1 MGIINCEKLSYSEK
15 LSSQRIAKA
24 EVFMGNKVVTKIVA
38 FALFLL
44 GANKTTIASTINM
57 PIGSLKSL
65 ILSINKRGL
74 AGIEDQRRKTSTF
87 KPIKYVSKITTTLMP
102 ENSGLSI
109 KFEPGDLTLHIP
121 DSNPAQKKIV
131 LLSLLNSKFINK
143 KEVGDALN
151 LSVDRIGKLAR
162 KLQTEDVKGVLDN
175 RQGQKQDY
183 IFKPEIKGELIHQ
196 FILELLNNNPT
207 SAQQIANNL
216 KERCNFSLSPRSI
229 LNHMNNLGLSH
240 IKTSLRSNL
249 TGIKKKSSG
258 S

>member
-1 MGIINCEKLSYSEK
+1 MGIINCGKLSFSEK
-15 LSSQRIAKA
+15 LSSQRIAKTEA
-24 EVFMGNKVVTKIVA
+24 VIGSKVVTKIVA

-44 GANKTTIASTINM
+44 GANKNIIASTTNM

-74 AGIEDQRRKTSTF
+74 AGIEDQRRKASTF
-87 KPIKYVSKITTTLMP
+87 KSVKSVSKITTKLIS
-102 ENSGLSI
+102 ENSGLNI
-109 KFEPGDLTLHIP
+109 YFEPGGLTLHIP
-121 DSNPAQKKIV
+121 DSNLAQKKVV
-131 LLSLLNSKFINK
+131 LLSLLNSKFLNK
-143 KEVGDALN
+143 NEVSEALN

-162 KLQTEDVKGVLDN
+162 KLQSEDIKGILDN

-183 IFKPEIKGELIHQ
+183 VFKPEIKGELIHQ
-196 FILELLNNNPT
+196 FVLELVNNNPT

-240 IKTSLRSNL
+240 VKTSLRSNL
-249 TGIKKKSSG
+249 TDIKKKSSD